1 MLHCNHEASTGWTR
15 NSWWGS
21 SAKTRSCLSRRAC
34 DEERGDQNETG
45 KDVGRR
51 TESTIRR
58 IGAAKVVRRA
68 RIRLT
73 RPSLAATL
81 RAGSTVGGGRPAGE
95 GREMTASEFAFL
107 ALGLVLGVAS
117 GSAIVVVLG
126 SRPPAREV
134 KLTVGHD
141 AVPRRAAT
149 LSSDAFTAHNEP
161 ARGGPADRRR
171 LDRDAPSN
179 DPPPPLPF
187 GGAGIP
193 GVPVMGG

>member
-21 SAKTRSCLSRRAC
+21 RAKTRSCLSRRAC
-34 DEERGDQNETG
+34 DEERGDQMQTG

-58 IGAAKVVRRA
+58 IGPAKAGRHA

-73 RPSLAATL
+73 RSSLAATL
-81 RAGSTVGGGRPAGE
+81 RAGSTGGGGRPAGE

-126 SRPPAREV
+126 SPAPARELR
-134 KLTVGHD
+134 LTVGHD
-141 AVPRRAAT
+141 AGPRRA
-149 LSSDAFTAHNEP
+149 
-161 ARGGPADRRR
+161 G
-171 LDRDAPSN
+171 
-179 DPPPPLPF
+179 
-187 GGAGIP
+187 
-193 GVPVMGG
+193 